1 VELQQLWGG
10 SSGAAWS
17 SCSACCFSVVLPNT
31 QRKFH
36 VAMTLKTTLL
46 LLCSIRT
53 GLAAR
58 PERTLTTDLAVTDL
72 LHANESESAN
82 ASELGAGSGDD
93 DDIMDDL
100 FHTGISPEEAVEK
113 THKHNAALEVTPLWS
128 QYGPDKQ
135 KCRWP
140 PEVKGLSQQE
150 CQQRAE
156 TAGYSYYQYAAATAE
171 EQSAC
176 KEVDTCDT
184 PVNTVRDWKVF
195 KKDIDHD
202 ETTTA
207 QNVEEKEESDL
218 QPLFS
223 GAGTG
228 SGTGQGSGNGTD
240 VHSSS
245 EDGEQAVPEHDEAK
259 EKSAA
264 AVDKEDL
271 KGNGTGVEPAQD
283 TGESRSEADVHPAS
297 SEAGEQANGEV
308 LGVQAVVDV
317 KIESSSAQSGN
328 TDVRTT
334 STHVVNGK
342 LVGSETHHTLVPPP
356 GSPNPDK

>member
-1 VELQQLWGG
+1 
-10 SSGAAWS
+10 
-17 SCSACCFSVVLPNT
+17 
-31 QRKFH
+31 
-36 VAMTLKTTLL
+36 MTLKTTLL

-113 THKHNAALEVTPLWS
+113 THKHNAALEEVTPLWS